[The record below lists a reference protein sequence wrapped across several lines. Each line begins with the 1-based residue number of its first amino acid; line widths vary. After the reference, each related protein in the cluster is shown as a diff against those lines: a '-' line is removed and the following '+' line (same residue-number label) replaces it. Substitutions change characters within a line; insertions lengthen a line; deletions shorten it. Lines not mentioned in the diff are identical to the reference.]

1 MPFQATPRQ
10 EDSLVETL
18 TKNSDLLRDAG
29 AVLVAV
35 ILFGAF
41 VRMLRSTKPDQ
52 IPMEMLTAPSD
63 TESAQALSN
72 GRAGA
77 GMNVPQ
83 PVTVDLINDMI
94 RRKPE
99 NVGAALRS
107 WMDSEKQ
114 EDNA

>member
-1 MPFQATPRQ
+1 
-10 EDSLVETL
+10 
-18 TKNSDLLRDAG
+18 
-29 AVLVAV
+29 VLVAV

-52 IPMEMLTAPSD
+52 IPMEMLTVTSD
-63 TESAQALSN
+63 TESAQALSG
-72 GRAGA
+72 GRTSSGLT
-77 GMNVPQ
+77 VPQ

-107 WMDSEKQ
+107 WMDSDK
-114 EDNA
+114 NAENG